1 MQSIRVNIRDPSPV
15 FFKGTLNAAAKL
27 MVSQF
32 GGELENLDYD
42 SDEDAWSPPA
52 GALYDVR
59 EGREWSEF
67 EIGPRQCEWLE
78 AETGTRIFGKL
89 LRNVRPAGRS
99 CEMKNICA
107 QVLRLLV
114 FMSYGCEPITRQ
126 VFQDGVKGF
135 VYQLQLVH
143 LVSIWG
149 QSTQSCGLLDMCF
162 S

>member
-1 MQSIRVNIRDPSPV
+1 
-15 FFKGTLNAAAKL
+15 

-99 CEMKNICA
+99 CEMKNIFCPGLEA
-107 QVLRLLV
+107 ACVYVVRMRAHNKAGFSGWCEGFRL
-114 FMSYGCEPITRQ
+114 SAPARPP
-126 VFQDGVKGF
+126 
-135 VYQLQLVH
+135 
-143 LVSIWG
+143 G
-149 QSTQSCGLLDMCF
+149 QYLGAIHTIMWLA
-162 S
+162 